1 MNINDENFEE
11 EFYNYLVENNI
22 KFFSYQDYLEFKNK
36 DLSKLMLIEKYKK
49 GNDLMKC
56 LDKVVDEI
64 YSNKEEYKGEGKK
77 VIFLALDKIL
87 REKVGYEK
95 TEQLIKK
102 LKGDDREML
111 QILETIREENEDI
124 RNEGRIEEK
133 KEIIREML
141 KRNMPVDLISEITHF
156 SKQKIKQMI
165 KL

>member
-1 MNINDENFEE
+1 
-11 EFYNYLVENNI
+11 
-22 KFFSYQDYLEFKNK
+22 
-36 DLSKLMLIEKYKK
+36 
-49 GNDLMKC
+49 MKC

-64 YSNKEEYKGEGKK
+64 YSNKEEYKGEGKE

-102 LKGDDREML
+102 LKGDDKEML

-124 RNEGRIEEK
+124 RNEGRIEGK